1 MKSEPS
7 LSKNHTRIGEDMSRR
22 LKITLPDPVCQHL
35 TELAQETG
43 ESLAGVTVRIV
54 LSKIEDGGAKRRGRS
69 LVRSAY
75 RERCLHPGHARSD
88 GSTTAAVRRLC
99 ERYPETLSNLTEEW
113 RANESQLETL
123 LALAAWRSAID
134 EQGGDPRG
142 RARVPQ
148 LLVHLQPESW
158 GRRAQRRDEA
168 DIGTRR
174 LSHRACSSATSAAAM
189 GGHLGLAPSTAG
201 RVPPSRGRVGR
212 QGLQRS

>member
-1 MKSEPS
+1 
-7 LSKNHTRIGEDMSRR
+7 MSRR

-134 EQGGDPRG
+134 EQGGDPREELEFHSSLFTCSQSLG
-142 RARVPQ
+142 GD
-148 LLVHLQPESW
+148 VHR
-158 GRRAQRRDEA
+158 GV
-168 DIGTRR
+168 TRP
-174 LSHRACSSATSAAAM
+174 TSAP
-189 GGHLGLAPSTAG
+189 GD
-201 RVPPSRGRVGR
+201 
-212 QGLQRS
+212 